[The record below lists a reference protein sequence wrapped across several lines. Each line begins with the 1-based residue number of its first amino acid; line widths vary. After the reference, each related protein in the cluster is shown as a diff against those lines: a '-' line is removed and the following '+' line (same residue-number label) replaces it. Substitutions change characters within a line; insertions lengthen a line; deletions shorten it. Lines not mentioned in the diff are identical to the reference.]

1 MLDFASTSISA
12 IRSVKLQNIVATVF
26 SSLEEYEKKISGLG
40 SDLDGQKKA
49 YDEQIKGETFHV
61 HLIPISPLENQLIFK
76 EMGERLSEVG
86 KDISELRT
94 LSGSGVEAV
103 RGELDERLSRAEKR
117 VVDVEEAFAGL
128 KQRLEEVNLFQH
140 FHRQTFM

>member
-1 MLDFASTSISA
+1 
-12 IRSVKLQNIVATVF
+12 
-26 SSLEEYEKKISGLG
+26 
-40 SDLDGQKKA
+40 
-49 YDEQIKGETFHV
+49 
-61 HLIPISPLENQLIFK
+61 
-76 EMGERLSEVG
+76 MGERLSEVG

-128 KQRLEEVNLFQH
+128 KQRLEEVNLLQR
-140 FHRQTFM
+140 FHRHSFM